1 MEQRTHVCACVRAVH
16 THVPRWLWGV
26 GGGRGTRGEGRAPGQ
41 ACVAHACAP
50 GGALK
55 SSTHLCRA
63 RTPPGPH
70 HHSGTQPKPPGGR
83 PCSGGGGWRGGH
95 RCVTPM
101 GTAAML
107 DPPGDTGVSGSPP
120 LVTPVGLG
128 TAVTLVPPL
137 GDSIGVG
144 GHCWGWGTAV
154 KLDPPWGHW
163 CFWSPPLMTPLGLG
177 TAVMLGPPPT
187 LVTPLGSGTAVI
199 LGPHSVTLVGL
210 GDSSDAGFPPP
221 GTLVFLVP
229 PPLGDTGGAG
239 GQQ

>member
-1 MEQRTHVCACVRAVH
+1 M
-16 THVPRWLWGV
+16 
-26 GGGRGTRGEGRAPGQ
+26 GGGLEGETSVRHPHGDSSDAGPPLGTLVSLIP
-41 ACVAHACAP
+41 P
-50 GGALK
+50 
-55 SSTHLCRA
+55 HL
-63 RTPPGPH
+63 
-70 HHSGTQPKPPGGR
+70 
-83 PCSGGGGWRGGH
+83 
-95 RCVTPM
+95 VTPM
-101 GTAAML
+101 
-107 DPPGDTGVSGSPP
+107 
-120 LVTPVGLG
+120 GLG

-154 KLDPPWGHW
+154 KLDPPWGHR

-199 LGPHSVTLVGL
+199 LGPPSVTLVGL